1 MLCCVVN
8 VGRKFK
14 MGRKNEEEP
23 SGLQGFEAL
32 FPEITTVILETSEG
46 NFPIIGANEMPMSLM
61 AKFVDTPD
69 NQKIV
74 MMTDLIQNCLVNPTD
89 WDVLQNLSV
98 FEFNDL
104 IGQWMQKSH
113 ANDED

>member
-1 MLCCVVN
+1 MSE
-8 VGRKFK
+8 
-14 MGRKNEEEP
+14 NENE
-23 SGLQGFEAL
+23 SLRGFEAL

-61 AKFVDTPD
+61 AKFVDAPD
-69 NQKIV
+69 NMKIT
-74 MMTDLIQNCLVNPTD
+74 MMSELLQNCLVNPMD
-89 WDVLQNLSV
+89 WDTLQNLSV

-113 ANDED
+113 SSDEE